1 MRSAALVLSAALIT
15 LSMRAVPVAAQGST
29 ASSPA
34 EFARSA
40 ERLKP
45 GEWVWAPAIAPSGPI
60 LVYVD
65 LSRQLATVYR
75 NGVRIGVTSISSG
88 KAGHETPTGVFTILQ
103 KDADHRSSV
112 YNNAAMPYQQRLTWD
127 GVALHAGGLPGYP
140 ESHGCV
146 HLPYGFSRSLFA
158 ITSLGVTVVIDG
170 DAIDHVRSTEASLL
184 APYDAKGRKRSAD
197 TLGDRQFTWAPELSP
212 GGQMTIIVSKR
223 EQRVVVLRNGIEI
236 GRSVAEIADDDPG
249 THLVTLTRDAAGKPQ
264 WIYVGL
270 PGHASEE
277 GHEIDESVI
286 NRIHLPRRFYEAVR
300 SALKPGTTILIT
312 NAAVG
317 TSPGEP
323 LTVLDAVAPQP

>member
-1 MRSAALVLSAALIT
+1 
-15 LSMRAVPVAAQGST
+15 
-29 ASSPA
+29 
-34 EFARSA
+34 
-40 ERLKP
+40 
-45 GEWVWAPAIAPSGPI
+45 
-60 LVYVD
+60 
-65 LSRQLATVYR
+65 
-75 NGVRIGVTSISSG
+75 
-88 KAGHETPTGVFTILQ
+88 
-103 KDADHRSSV
+103 
-112 YNNAAMPYQQRLTWD
+112 
-127 GVALHAGGLPGYP
+127 
-140 ESHGCV
+140 
-146 HLPYGFSRSLFA
+146 
-158 ITSLGVTVVIDG
+158 
-170 DAIDHVRSTEASLL
+170 
-184 APYDAKGRKRSAD
+184 
-197 TLGDRQFTWAPELSP
+197 
-212 GGQMTIIVSKR
+212 MTIIVSKR